1 MLFLFQKRHLKS
13 YTNAV
18 YLPVREDRV
27 PPLVL
32 MGAFFL
38 NLTTMTENEFNYI
51 FDKYRMAI
59 FNFVNK
65 MLHDTFEAEEVTS
78 LVFIKLWESQPKLET
93 DLKTKAW
100 LFISAKNRTFD
111 KIKVNAT
118 RKKFEAEMAITEL
131 TEDDQ
136 LDIETAEIHAIVMK
150 KILTIIKSYTKQEQ
164 IVFDL
169 HFLKGLTAPEIGIIL
184 KTKPQT
190 VHNQLTT
197 LRHKL
202 KAAIKIK
209 KNR

>member
-1 MLFLFQKRHLKS
+1 
-13 YTNAV
+13 
-18 YLPVREDRV
+18 
-27 PPLVL
+27 
-32 MGAFFL
+32 
-38 NLTTMTENEFNYI
+38 MTENEFNYI

-65 MLHDTFEAEEVTS
+65 MLHNTFEAEEVTS